1 MNRTKKIGGKILKY
15 SAEKL
20 QERSE
25 KTTARLRKY
34 ATTLNEVSSELM
46 YSSTLMAGHKR
57 IVID

>member
-1 MNRTKKIGGKILKY
+1 MNRTKQIGEKILKY

-20 QERSE
+20 QERSL

-34 ATTLNEVSSELM
+34 ASTVNEVSSELM
-46 YSSTLMAGHKR
+46 YSSKLMAGHKR

>member
-1 MNRTKKIGGKILKY
+1 MKRTKEIGGKILKY

-20 QERSE
+20 QERSA
-25 KTTARLRKY
+25 KTTERFKRY

-46 YSSTLMAGHKR
+46 YSSNLMAGHKR

>member
-1 MNRTKKIGGKILKY
+1 MKRTKEIGGKILKY

-20 QERSE
+20 QERSA
-25 KTTARLRKY
+25 KTTQRLKKY

-46 YSSTLMAGHKR
+46 YSSNLMAGHKK

>member
-1 MNRTKKIGGKILKY
+1 MNRTKEIGEKILKY

-20 QERSE
+20 QERSV
-25 KTTARLRKY
+25 KTTDRLRKY

-46 YSSTLMAGHKR
+46 YASKLIAGHKK